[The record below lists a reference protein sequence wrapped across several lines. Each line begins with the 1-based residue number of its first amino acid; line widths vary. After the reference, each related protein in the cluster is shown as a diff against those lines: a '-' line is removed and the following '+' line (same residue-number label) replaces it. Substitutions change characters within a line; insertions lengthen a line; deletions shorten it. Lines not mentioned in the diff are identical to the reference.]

1 MQGGEKRFNR
11 EADKLKQ
18 KRDLSWRHN

>member
-1 MQGGEKRFNR
+1 MQGGENRFNR

-18 KRDLSWRHN
+18 KRDLLWRHN

>member
-11 EADKLKQ
+11 EPDKLKQ